1 MNTKYK
7 YDCLVVRC
15 WEETIYSPDQLRE
28 AVEHL
33 RCSAQT
39 KYTGLMAVTHVQ
51 VGDKTV
57 MAMPV
62 IKYAEIVGKT
72 PKEEWSLIDEQ
83 VPLLTALDE
92 PTGTS

>member
-33 RCSAQT
+33 RCAAQT
-39 KYTGLMAVTHVQ
+39 KNTGLMAVTHVQ
-51 VGDKTV
+51 VGDKQV

-72 PKEEWSLIDEQ
+72 PRAVWELFDEGANK
-83 VPLLTALDE
+83 LAAT
-92 PTGTS
+92 